1 MEFIEHQWESY
12 KELRFNKDKRN
23 RQVSLLYGSGLCESN
38 DGVEFCFVP
47 TIRMKELERQIK
59 SLYDELK
66 VTDNKIVICN
76 EVYYTSK
83 IEGAKTTF
91 KRTQEI
97 HNGSPI
103 DHSNYFSEMMV
114 RGGFEATKYLNVR
127 GNKLNKDILIE
138 MWNILTDGCCDN
150 EDIKGESYRTGNVG
164 VGNHM
169 GLSYQLLDETMDN
182 WLAYYNSE
190 SLNEHPFIKAALLHY
205 AFEFIHPFCDGNGRA
220 GRLLMINFLIGLGYD
235 KLKAVSF
242 SKTIAESYN
251 KYYAAFEDSENVYTD
266 CTLFIEYMLSVFRD
280 SIDDA
285 SGFSSMLSAICKK
298 MSE

>member
-12 KELRFNKDKRN
+12 QYLRHEPNKRN
-23 RQVSLLYGSGLCESN
+23 RQISLLHGSGLCESN

-47 TIRMKELERQIK
+47 TTRMKELEEQIK
-59 SLYDELK
+59 SLYDESK
-66 VTDNKIVICN
+66 VTNNAICD

-83 IEGAKTTF
+83 IEGTKITF

-103 DHSNYFSEMMV
+103 DCNNYFSEMMV
-114 RGGFEATKYLNVR
+114 KGGFEATKYLNIR
-127 GNKLNKDILIE
+127 GNKLNKNILIE

-150 EDIKGESYRTGNVG
+150 EDIKGETYRIGNVG

-169 GLSYQLLDETMDN
+169 GLNYQLLDETMDN
-182 WLAYYNSE
+182 WLEYYNSE

-220 GRLLMINFLIGLGYD
+220 GRLLMINFLLGLGYD

-242 SKTIAESYN
+242 SKTIA
-251 KYYAAFEDSENVYTD
+251 KKLHRYYGAFEDSENVYTD
-266 CTLFIEYMLSVFRD
+266 CTIFIEYMLSVFRD
-280 SIDDA
+280 SIDEE
-285 SGFSSMLSAICKK
+285 I
-298 MSE
+298 